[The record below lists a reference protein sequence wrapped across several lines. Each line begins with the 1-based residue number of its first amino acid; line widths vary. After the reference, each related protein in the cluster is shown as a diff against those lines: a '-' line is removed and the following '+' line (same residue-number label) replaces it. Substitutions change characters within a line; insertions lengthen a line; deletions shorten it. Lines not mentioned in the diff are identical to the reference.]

1 MGIATAE
8 ASHPQL
14 FEKIASHIV
23 SSRDLSSFQPQNLS
37 NIVWAFATAEASHPQ
52 LFEKV
57 ANHIESSRDLSS
69 FILQDYANI
78 IWAFATAEALHPQ
91 LFEKVAK
98 HIESSRDLA
107 SFIPQDYANIVW
119 AYATAEASHPQLFE
133 KVANHIESSRDLSS
147 FIPQDYANIVWAYAT
162 AELSHPVLFSNVA
175 DSAIQRQSE
184 FNSQDITN
192 LLWAFASNGDIER
205 NLYTKVAPS
214 ASKLTSQY
222 TCQQLTNI
230 AWAYAVAD
238 VDAPT
243 LFNDNFIEK
252 CNKKM
257 DAFSVESLMQLYQWY
272 LWRAKEH
279 SEEGLP
285 QMLHEKCYNVFVSAS
300 ASPSALQDD
309 VVVELRAIGLHP
321 EEEVLLQSGYRIDA
335 LVQVNGENFVIEVDG
350 PSHFIGKI
358 RDLKGSTKLKH
369 RQVSIIDG
377 IPIVSVPYWEW
388 NKLRKDRKKKQKYL
402 RSRLGLAESTE
413 SKDEKKQ

>member
-1 MGIATAE
+1 VANHIVSSRDLSSFTPQALSNIVWAFATVE
-8 ASHPQL
+8 ALHPQL
-14 FEKIASHIV
+14 FEKVANHIV
-23 SSRDLSSFQPQNLS
+23 SARDLSSFQPQNLS
-37 NIVWAFATAEASHPQ
+37 NIVWAYATAEASHPQ
-52 LFEKV
+52 LLDTV
-57 ANHIESSRDLSS
+57 ANHIVSSRDLAS
-69 FILQDYANI
+69 FTPQALSNI
-78 IWAFATAEALHPQ
+78 VWAFATAELSHPQ
-91 LFEKVAK
+91 LLNTVAK
-98 HIESSRDLA
+98 LIVSSRDLA
-107 SFIPQDYANIVW
+107 SFIPQN
-119 AYATAEASHPQLFE
+119 
-133 KVANHIESSRDLSS
+133 LS
-147 FIPQDYANIVWAYAT
+147 NIVWAYAT
-162 AELSHPVLFSNVA
+162 AELSHPVLFSKVA

-184 FNSQDITN
+184 FNSQEITN

-205 NLYTKVAPS
+205 NLYTKVAPA
-214 ASKLTSQY
+214 ASMLTSQY
-222 TCQQLTNI
+222 TCQGLTNI

-252 CNKKM
+252 CNKEM
-257 DAFSVESLMQLYQWY
+257 DGFSVEELMQLYQWH

-279 SEEGLP
+279 SKEGLP
-285 QMLHEKCYNVFVSAS
+285 QILHEKCYNVFVSAS

-335 LVQVNGENFVIEVDG
+335 LVEVNGENFVIEVDG

-358 RDLKGSTKLKH
+358 RELKGSTILKH